1 MRTIPRLTRAYR
13 NAKVVEIDS
22 SSKII
27 IFSDSHRGDGSLADE
42 FHKDRD
48 IFEAAL
54 QHYLDEGYTLIEAG
68 DNDELWEYPKFHHI
82 IKANPEVFAL
92 LRKFHTK
99 GRYMR
104 IYGNHDMQL
113 RDPEYVRHHL
123 YLSLNHVT
131 GRAEP
136 LFDGLKVEEAVLLRH
151 KASGQEILTVH
162 GHQGDFSNDQAWRG
176 SMFTFRIFWRHLH
189 ALGIHSPSSPTRNS
203 FQRHKVERN
212 YVRWILQHGTALIC
226 GHTHRER
233 FPLGEDAPYFN
244 SGACVF
250 PDYITG
256 LEIANDSISLVGWQV
271 VPDANGYLHVA
282 PKVLAGPRPLDD
294 FHLRPDPK
302 PHRRPNRSM
311 DQSRKVEQASSHP
324 SLL

>member
-1 MRTIPRLTRAYR
+1 MLRASLFASCMLLSWAAATVAHAQPHRVLVQGNDRLAIVSADGEIEWEMKWGGIHDVHVLE
-13 NAKVVEIDS
+13 NGHIMVQQGGAKVVEIDS

-123 YLSLNHVT
+123 YLRLNHVT

-162 GHQGDFSNDQAWRG
+162 GHQGDFSN
-176 SMFTFRIFWRHLH
+176 
-189 ALGIHSPSSPTRNS
+189 
-203 FQRHKVERN
+203 
-212 YVRWILQHGTALIC
+212 
-226 GHTHRER
+226 
-233 FPLGEDAPYFN
+233 
-244 SGACVF
+244 
-250 PDYITG
+250 
-256 LEIANDSISLVGWQV
+256 
-271 VPDANGYLHVA
+271 
-282 PKVLAGPRPLDD
+282 
-294 FHLRPDPK
+294 
-302 PHRRPNRSM
+302 
-311 DQSRKVEQASSHP
+311 
-324 SLL
+324 